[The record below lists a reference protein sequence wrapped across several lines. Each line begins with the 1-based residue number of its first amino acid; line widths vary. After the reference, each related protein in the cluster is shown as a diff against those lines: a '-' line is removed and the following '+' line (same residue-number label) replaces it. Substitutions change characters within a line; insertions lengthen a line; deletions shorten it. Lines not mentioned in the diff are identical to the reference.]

1 MTIYKKTVR
10 NLTFLMI
17 AMLLLSFS
25 GWLWQNNRA
34 LRKETNISKLRQ
46 DSILATKLILD
57 KKIHDLNILLQACSE
72 KETKI
77 NNTKK

>member
-1 MTIYKKTVR
+1 
-10 NLTFLMI
+10 MI

-25 GWLWQNNRA
+25 GWLWQNNRT

-57 KKIHDLNILLQACSE
+57 KKIHDLSVLLQACSE
-72 KETKI
+72 KEKKI
-77 NNTKK
+77 TNQRTIEYGSQR